1 MTGIELPWTIFPFFF
16 LIAALYASAGQGG
29 ASGYLALFALFG
41 IASPA
46 VPPVAL
52 ALNIIVASLSF
63 LAFRKGGH
71 FSARMFI
78 PFAVTSIPAAFLG
91 GLIPLAS
98 SVFTWL
104 LGFSLLAAAA
114 MTLRGR
120 AEARESEP
128 VPQKTLWSYGAPAG
142 FLLGFLSGMVGI
154 GGGVFLAPLILLAG
168 WGDAKKAAALS
179 SAFIAVN
186 SVSGLTG
193 HILRGNFDLRTVLV
207 LSAAVIAGGTAGAYA
222 GAGILP
228 ERTLRIILAAILA
241 AGALKML
248 IG

>member
-1 MTGIELPWTIFPFFF
+1 MAEIALPWTIFPLFF

-63 LAFRKGGH
+63 LAFKKGGH

-78 PFAVTSIPAAFLG
+78 PFAVTSVPAAFLG

-104 LGFSLLAAAA
+104 LGLSLLAAAA

-120 AEARESEP
+120 AEARGHEP
-128 VPQKTLWSYGAPAG
+128 VPQKTLWAYGAPTG
-142 FLLGFLSGMVGI
+142 FLLGFLSGMIGI

-179 SAFIAVN
+179 GAFIAVN
-186 SVSGLTG
+186 SVSGLAG
-193 HILRGNFDLRTVLV
+193 HALRGNFDLQAVLV
-207 LSAAVIAGGTAGAYA
+207 LGAVVIVGGAAGAYA

-228 ERTLRIILAAILA
+228 ERTLRIVLAAILA
-241 AGALKML
+241 AGALKIL

>member
-1 MTGIELPWTIFPFFF
+1 MAEIALPWTIFPLFF
-16 LIAALYASAGQGG
+16 LIAGLYASVGQGG
-29 ASGYLALFALFG
+29 ASGYLALFALYG

-63 LAFRKGGH
+63 LAFKKGGH

-78 PFAVTSIPAAFLG
+78 PFAVTSVPAAFLG
-91 GLIPLAS
+91 GLIPLSS

-104 LGFSLLAAAA
+104 LGLSLLAAAL
-114 MTLRGR
+114 MTYHSRYQ
-120 AEARESEP
+120 ERETRP
-128 VPQKTLWSYGAPAG
+128 IPMRTLWTFGSPAG
-142 FLLGFLSGMVGI
+142 FLLGFVSGMIGL

-207 LSAAVIAGGTAGAYA
+207 LGAAVIVGGAAGAYA